1 MAQNGTWPYD
11 DSSWWSWWWDDQE
24 ESDSSWW
31 WDDNEESA
39 ELKDLRDQVKAHE
52 DKLNLLLQHGRDNE
66 ACGVFAARSPG
77 LEG

>member
-52 DKLNLLLQHGRDNE
+52 DKLNLLLQQMVE
-66 ACGVFAARSPG
+66 TTKLV
-77 LEG
+77 